1 MDTFYTP
8 EEIATRLKIHLQTVL
23 NYIKDGRLSAVKL
36 DKGYRVSESAINQF
50 VFGSRITK
58 TPEDYLLKLTSQK
71 KYKAYRKTS
80 IKPISHL
87 KESIPN
93 QDLKRLFEG
102 ASIKNNEGYRAF
114 PFPNLSLSSDE
125 QEHLSGGILFK
136 SEVTFAGDMFYF
148 AFASTQGEIL
158 TAESL
163 WEDTG
168 APDFQNSIGLLTSI
182 GIIHRGL
189 LFIHKYYPSF
199 KYSGKVNYAFII
211 DKPAGRSLSM
221 DSQRGGRLWLKDKYK
236 ATTEDPIIIEKT
248 IDVSMSTE
256 KLMEVTIEM
265 VKSFFWYFKC
275 DLGDE
280 VIKGMVDEV
289 SGNIKQ

>member
-8 EEIATRLKIHLQTVL
+8 EEIAVRLKIHLQTVL
-23 NYIKDGRLSAVKL
+23 NYIKDGRLNAVKL
-36 DKGYRVSESAINQF
+36 DKGYRVSESAVNQF
-50 VFGSRITK
+50 IYGSRVTK

-80 IKPISHL
+80 IKPVTPL
-87 KESIPN
+87 KVSIPN
-93 QDLKRLFEG
+93 QDLEG
-102 ASIKNNEGYRAF
+102 LLEAASIKNNQGYRAF
-114 PFPNLSLSSDE
+114 PFPNLTLSSDA
-125 QEHLSGGILFK
+125 QKNLPGGILLEN
-136 SEVTFAGDMFYF
+136 EVTFAGDMFFF

-168 APDFQNSIGLLTSI
+168 APGFQNSVGLLTSI

-189 LFIHKYYPSF
+189 LFIPKYYPSF
-199 KYSGKVNYAFII
+199 KYSGQVNYAFII
-211 DKPAGRSLSM
+211 DNPAGRSLSM
-221 DSQRGGRLWLKDKYK
+221 DSQRGGRFWSQDRYK

-248 IDVSMSTE
+248 VDVSLSADKALE
-256 KLMEVTIEM
+256 LTIDM
-265 VKSFFWYFKC
+265 VKSLLWYFKC

-280 VIKGMVDEV
+280 AIKNMVDEV
-289 SGNIKQ
+289 SGNINQ